1 MSEADGALIS
11 HLDDLQ
17 ARLSR
22 VAALSAPVDVAV
34 ASARPSP
41 ARALKSRAAHSPRP
55 TPVPHSPPASPALEG
70 RAAYYQTRDVVPRR
84 AKARHQLGGSETA
97 RGPPSPFA
105 TRHETT
111 RDYGSALFHHRANAP
126 PERASSERV
135 FRLPQTSNEPRGVR
149 VLSGEGLEL
158 QRERE
163 NAYDYDASF
172 YVAELDAT
180 RAKLLDAESRFSVAR
195 RDAEVLAER
204 LRLAGEAETACA
216 ARVAAIVEEAE
227 FVAREATR
235 GMARRSESLYAERES
250 GERVVEEKRFFR
262 KGDGAFASRAAAAR
276 VAAAEARGE
285 AARLVSAL
293 GADPEL
299 ADGLVRKLGEVSR
312 LVADLA
318 AAGEE

>member
-149 VLSGEGLEL
+149 VEGEGLEL

-227 FVAREATR
+227 CVAREATR

>member
-84 AKARHQLGGSETA
+84 ANARHQLGGSETA

-149 VLSGEGLEL
+149 VEGEGLEL

-163 NAYDYDASF
+163 KGASYDASF

-235 GMARRSESLYAERES
+235 GMARRSESLYTERES
-250 GERVVEEKRFFR
+250 GEREEEEKRFFR

>member
-126 PERASSERV
+126 PERASSSPIRPP
-135 FRLPQTSNEPRGVR
+135 RASNEPRGVR
-149 VLSGEGLEL
+149 SEEKGLEL

-180 RAKLLDAESRFSVAR
+180 RAKLLDAESRFSAAR

-204 LRLAGEAETACA
+204 LRLAGEAEAACA

-235 GMARRSESLYAERES
+235 GMARRSESLYTERES
-250 GERVVEEKRFFR
+250 GEREEEEKRFFR

-318 AAGEE
+318 AAAEE

>member
-1 MSEADGALIS
+1 MS
-11 HLDDLQ
+11 
-17 ARLSR
+17 
-22 VAALSAPVDVAV
+22 
-34 ASARPSP
+34 
-41 ARALKSRAAHSPRP
+41 P
-55 TPVPHSPPASPALEG
+55 TPSS
-70 RAAYYQTRDVVPRR
+70 RR
-84 AKARHQLGGSETA
+84 T
-97 RGPPSPFA
+97 P
-105 TRHETT
+105 T
-111 RDYGSALFHHRANAP
+111 
-126 PERASSERV
+126 PERASSSPIRPP
-135 FRLPQTSNEPRGVR
+135 RASNEPRGVR
-149 VLSGEGLEL
+149 SEEKGLEL

-204 LRLAGEAETACA
+204 LRLAGEAEAACA

-235 GMARRSESLYAERES
+235 GMARRSETRDLERES
-250 GERVVEEKRFFR
+250 REREEEEKRFFR

>member
-111 RDYGSALFHHRANAP
+111 RDYGSALFHHRANTP
-126 PERASSERV
+126 PERASSSPIRPP
-135 FRLPQTSNEPRGVR
+135 RASNEPRGVR
-149 VLSGEGLEL
+149 SEEKGLEL

-180 RAKLLDAESRFSVAR
+180 RAKLLDAESRFSAAR

-204 LRLAGEAETACA
+204 LRLAGEAEAACA

-235 GMARRSESLYAERES
+235 GMARRSETRDLERES
-250 GERVVEEKRFFR
+250 GEREE
-262 KGDGAFASRAAAAR
+262 D
-276 VAAAEARGE
+276 E
-285 AARLVSAL
+285 
-293 GADPEL
+293 
-299 ADGLVRKLGEVSR
+299 
-312 LVADLA
+312 
-318 AAGEE
+318 

>member
-126 PERASSERV
+126 PERASSSPIC
-135 FRLPQTSNEPRGVR
+135 LPPASNELRGVR
-149 VLSGEGLEL
+149 VEGEGVEL

-163 NAYDYDASF
+163 KGASYDASF

-204 LRLAGEAETACA
+204 LRLAGEAEAACA

-235 GMARRSESLYAERES
+235 GMARRSETERES
-250 GERVVEEKRFFR
+250 GEREEEETRFFR

-318 AAGEE
+318 AAAEE

>member
-149 VLSGEGLEL
+149 VEGEGLEL

>member
-22 VAALSAPVDVAV
+22 VATLSAPVDVAV

-126 PERASSERV
+126 PERASSSPIRPP
-135 FRLPQTSNEPRGVR
+135 RASNEPRGVR
-149 VLSGEGLEL
+149 SEEKGLEL

-180 RAKLLDAESRFSVAR
+180 RAKLLDAESRFFNAR

-204 LRLAGEAETACA
+204 LRQAGEAETACA

-250 GERVVEEKRFFR
+250 GEREEEEKQFFR
-262 KGDGAFASRAAAAR
+262 KGDGAEKASRAAAAR

>member
-1 MSEADGALIS
+1 M
-11 HLDDLQ
+11 
-17 ARLSR
+17 
-22 VAALSAPVDVAV
+22 
-34 ASARPSP
+34 
-41 ARALKSRAAHSPRP
+41 
-55 TPVPHSPPASPALEG
+55 
-70 RAAYYQTRDVVPRR
+70 
-84 AKARHQLGGSETA
+84 
-97 RGPPSPFA
+97 
-105 TRHETT
+105 
-111 RDYGSALFHHRANAP
+111 
-126 PERASSERV
+126 

-149 VLSGEGLEL
+149 VEGEGLEL

-204 LRLAGEAETACA
+204 LRLAGEAETARA

-227 FVAREATR
+227 CVAREATR

-250 GERVVEEKRFFR
+250 GEREEEEKRMVQG

>member
-97 RGPPSPFA
+97 RGPPSTFA

-149 VLSGEGLEL
+149 VEGEGLEL

-235 GMARRSESLYAERES
+235 GMARRSESLYTERES
-250 GERVVEEKRFFR
+250 GEREEEEKRFFR

>member
-1 MSEADGALIS
+1 M
-11 HLDDLQ
+11 
-17 ARLSR
+17 
-22 VAALSAPVDVAV
+22 
-34 ASARPSP
+34 
-41 ARALKSRAAHSPRP
+41 
-55 TPVPHSPPASPALEG
+55 
-70 RAAYYQTRDVVPRR
+70 R

-126 PERASSERV
+126 PERASSSPIC
-135 FRLPQTSNEPRGVR
+135 LPPASNELRGVR
-149 VLSGEGLEL
+149 VEGEGVEL

-180 RAKLLDAESRFSVAR
+180 RAKLLDAESRFSAAR

-204 LRLAGEAETACA
+204 LRLAGEAEAACA

-235 GMARRSESLYAERES
+235 GMARRSETRDLERES
-250 GERVVEEKRFFR
+250 GEREEEEKRFFR

-299 ADGLVRKLGEVSR
+299 ADGLFRKLGEVSR

-318 AAGEE
+318 AAAEE

>member
-34 ASARPSP
+34 GSARSSP
-41 ARALKSRAAHSPRP
+41 ARALKKRAAHSPRP
-55 TPVPHSPPASPALEG
+55 TSLVSPLASPALEG

-126 PERASSERV
+126 PERASSSPIRPP
-135 FRLPQTSNEPRGVR
+135 RASNEPRGVR
-149 VLSGEGLEL
+149 SEEKGLEL

-180 RAKLLDAESRFSVAR
+180 RAKLLDAESRFSAAR

-204 LRLAGEAETACA
+204 LRLAGEAEAACA

-235 GMARRSESLYAERES
+235 GMARRSETRDLERES
-250 GERVVEEKRFFR
+250 GEREEEEKRFFR

>member
-1 MSEADGALIS
+1 MSETDGALIS

-41 ARALKSRAAHSPRP
+41 ARALKTRAAHSPRP
-55 TPVPHSPPASPALEG
+55 TPVPHSPPALPALEG

-135 FRLPQTSNEPRGVR
+135 FRLPQTSDEPRGVR
-149 VLSGEGLEL
+149 VEGEGLEL

-235 GMARRSESLYAERES
+235 GMARRSESLYTERES
-250 GERVVEEKRFFR
+250 GEREEEEKRFFR

>member
-1 MSEADGALIS
+1 MREADGALIS

-22 VAALSAPVDVAV
+22 VAALSAPVDVAF

-70 RAAYYQTRDVVPRR
+70 RAAYYQTRDIVPRR

-111 RDYGSALFHHRANAP
+111 RDFRDSALFHHRANAP
-126 PERASSERV
+126 PSPRASSSPIR
-135 FRLPQTSNEPRGVR
+135 PSPASNEPPPSER
-149 VLSGEGLEL
+149 EGLERG

-163 NAYDYDASF
+163 NVLRKTYDASF

-180 RAKLLDAESRFSVAR
+180 RAKLLDAESRFSAAR

-204 LRLAGEAETACA
+204 LRLAGEAEAACA
-216 ARVAAIVEEAE
+216 ARVVAIVEEAE
-227 FVAREATR
+227 RVAREATR
-235 GMARRSESLYAERES
+235 GTARRSEIIMSETERKR
-250 GERVVEEKRFFR
+250 GAREKKEKR
-262 KGDGAFASRAAAAR
+262 KGDDAFASRAAAAR

-318 AAGEE
+318 AAAEE

>member
-126 PERASSERV
+126 PERASSSPIRPP
-135 FRLPQTSNEPRGVR
+135 RASNEPRGVR
-149 VLSGEGLEL
+149 SEEKGLEL

-180 RAKLLDAESRFSVAR
+180 RAKLLDAESRFSAAR

-204 LRLAGEAETACA
+204 LRLAGEAEAACA

-235 GMARRSESLYAERES
+235 GMARRSETERES
-250 GERVVEEKRFFR
+250 GEREEEEKRFFR

-318 AAGEE
+318 AAAEE

>member
-1 MSEADGALIS
+1 M
-11 HLDDLQ
+11 
-17 ARLSR
+17 
-22 VAALSAPVDVAV
+22 
-34 ASARPSP
+34 
-41 ARALKSRAAHSPRP
+41 
-55 TPVPHSPPASPALEG
+55 
-70 RAAYYQTRDVVPRR
+70 
-84 AKARHQLGGSETA
+84 
-97 RGPPSPFA
+97 
-105 TRHETT
+105 
-111 RDYGSALFHHRANAP
+111 
-126 PERASSERV
+126 

-149 VLSGEGLEL
+149 VEGEGLEL

-163 NAYDYDASF
+163 KGASYDASF

-235 GMARRSESLYAERES
+235 GMARRSESLYTERES
-250 GERVVEEKRFFR
+250 GEREEEEKRFFR

>member
-126 PERASSERV
+126 PERASSSPIRPP
-135 FRLPQTSNEPRGVR
+135 RASNEPRGVR
-149 VLSGEGLEL
+149 SEEKGLEL

-180 RAKLLDAESRFSVAR
+180 RAKLLDAESRFSAAR

-318 AAGEE
+318 AAAEE

>member
-126 PERASSERV
+126 PERASSSPIRPP
-135 FRLPQTSNEPRGVR
+135 RASNEPRGVR
-149 VLSGEGLEL
+149 SEEKGLEL

-180 RAKLLDAESRFSVAR
+180 RAKLLDAESRFSAAR

-204 LRLAGEAETACA
+204 LRLAGEAEAACA

-235 GMARRSESLYAERES
+235 GMARRSETERES
-250 GERVVEEKRFFR
+250 GEREEEETRFFR

-318 AAGEE
+318 AAAEE

>member
-149 VLSGEGLEL
+149 VEGEGLEL

-180 RAKLLDAESRFSVAR
+180 RAKLLDAESRFFNAR

-204 LRLAGEAETACA
+204 LRLAGEAEAACA

>member
-126 PERASSERV
+126 PERASSSPIRPP
-135 FRLPQTSNEPRGVR
+135 RASNEPRGVR
-149 VLSGEGLEL
+149 SEEKGLEL

-180 RAKLLDAESRFSVAR
+180 RAKLLDAESRFSAAR

-204 LRLAGEAETACA
+204 LRLAGEAEAACA

-235 GMARRSESLYAERES
+235 GMARRSESLYTERES
-250 GERVVEEKRFFR
+250 GEREEEEKRIFR

-318 AAGEE
+318 AAAEE

>member
-135 FRLPQTSNEPRGVR
+135 FRLPRTSNEPRGVR
-149 VLSGEGLEL
+149 VEGEGLEL

-204 LRLAGEAETACA
+204 LRLAGEAETARA

-227 FVAREATR
+227 CVAREATR

-250 GERVVEEKRFFR
+250 GEREEEEKRMVQG

>member
-126 PERASSERV
+126 PERASSSPIRPP
-135 FRLPQTSNEPRGVR
+135 RASNEPRGVR
-149 VLSGEGLEL
+149 VEGEGLEL

-163 NAYDYDASF
+163 SASYDASF

-180 RAKLLDAESRFSVAR
+180 RAKLLDAESRFSAAR

-204 LRLAGEAETACA
+204 LRLAGEAEAACA

-235 GMARRSESLYAERES
+235 GMARRSETRDLERES
-250 GERVVEEKRFFR
+250 GEREEEETRFFR

-318 AAGEE
+318 AAAEE

>member
-126 PERASSERV
+126 PERASSSPIRPP
-135 FRLPQTSNEPRGVR
+135 RASNEPRGVR
-149 VLSGEGLEL
+149 SEEKGLEL

-180 RAKLLDAESRFSVAR
+180 RAKLLDAESRFSAAR

-204 LRLAGEAETACA
+204 LRLAGEAEAACA

-235 GMARRSESLYAERES
+235 GMARRSETRDLERES
-250 GERVVEEKRFFR
+250 GEREEEEKRFFR

-318 AAGEE
+318 AAAEE